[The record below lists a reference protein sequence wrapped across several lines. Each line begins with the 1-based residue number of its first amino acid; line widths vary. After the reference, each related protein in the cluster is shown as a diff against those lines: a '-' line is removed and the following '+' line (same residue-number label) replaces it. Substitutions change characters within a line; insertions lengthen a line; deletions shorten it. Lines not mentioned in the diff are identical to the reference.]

1 MTFLKLKKFTTID
14 NFVGGSWT
22 SLIYKSRYWE
32 ILKILTKQKNSTKE
46 CKRFVERNW
55 WRFLIGIVKVG
66 RTHGQCYNIQEDKNR
81 TQTPKKVMAKVRVK
95 HNLLIRAEICYGGL
109 TVNNLSYVSKFQKI
123 RRTMTLTKTTV
134 MHILLWLSST
144 ALVVKSNSKDL

>member
-1 MTFLKLKKFTTID
+1 
-14 NFVGGSWT
+14 
-22 SLIYKSRYWE
+22 
-32 ILKILTKQKNSTKE
+32 
-46 CKRFVERNW
+46 
-55 WRFLIGIVKVG
+55 
-66 RTHGQCYNIQEDKNR
+66 
-81 TQTPKKVMAKVRVK
+81 MAKVRVK

-144 ALVVKSNSKDL
+144 ALVVKSNSKDLQQMDSKVFLSKLQLEPPNQIGKPHPSFANASKKLNVINIEIQIGQKSIQQQTSLEQEISHKQRKELTGFMIKSQTTQSQSKEIL